1 MSLGLLVAS
10 RIKSEEFAGGLL
22 NMMTWPMMFLTGV
35 WFSNENFHP
44 ILKSISH
51 AIPLTQSITALRGV
65 LLEGKTLADVSS
77 AVFYNLGFALV
88 IILIS
93 SFLFKWTEE

>member
-1 MSLGLLVAS
+1 M
-10 RIKSEEFAGGLL
+10 
-22 NMMTWPMMFLTGV
+22 
-35 WFSNENFHP
+35 WFSAENFHP
-44 ILKSISH
+44 VLKTISN

-77 AVFYNLGFALV
+77 AIFYNLGFAFV
-88 IILIS
+88 VILIS